1 MTVAGQLAEYLACVE
16 MTMVADHRDLRPFLP
31 VAKDLDIVLG
41 LRGSAVGL
49 DIINTS
55 AALACVGATRSRI
68 TMICDLTCGP
78 RLRGCDTE
86 KQWLIIVINY

>member
-31 VAKDLDIVLG
+31 VAKDLDIVQG

-55 AALACVGATRSRI
+55 AALACVEATRNWWQVCHQFSLR
-68 TMICDLTCGP
+68 P
-78 RLRGCDTE
+78 SPAWVRL
-86 KQWLIIVINY
+86 